1 MQTVCCIP
9 CYLLPIIDW
18 LIDWL
23 RFLFD
28 CCYIRKGIVFLLTVD
43 NHRPT
48 LQISSV
54 LHDPLGRRS
63 EQEEEE
69 EEEGKI

>member
-18 LIDWL
+18 LIDCV
-23 RFLFD
+23 FSSTAV
-28 CCYIRKGIVFLLTVD
+28 IRKGIVFLLTVD

-63 EQEEEE
+63 EQQ
-69 EEEGKI
+69 EEGKIFA

>member
-1 MQTVCCIP
+1 
-9 CYLLPIIDW
+9 
-18 LIDWL
+18 L